1 VSMICP
7 CRFTNHAEVEH
18 YCLLHQQLLL
28 AHLSDQGPGLAVPA
42 CQSRARQST
51 CSTGGW
57 LLAAAQS
64 QAQDGTGD
72 KPSVSCKQ
80 TCLPRKQ

>member
-1 VSMICP
+1 MGEHELPLPIHEA
-7 CRFTNHAEVEH
+7 FKTNHSELEH

-28 AHLSDQGPGLAVPA
+28 PHLSDQGPGLAVPA

-57 LLAAAQS
+57 LLAADHCKEAQ
-64 QAQDGTGD
+64 Q
-72 KPSVSCKQ
+72 K
-80 TCLPRKQ
+80 